1 MAHNLTSEGHGRS
14 SRPMS
19 PEYPF
24 TADTAAP
31 RLSRANSWNRFK
43 KKGSDSTELASRFG
57 AVTPTRPELVSELI
71 TGSPSTSPGDHIQ
84 EGLGSLNRWSQSTSS
99 SKGSPKYDSYHKG
112 IPFKASVDHDYTS
125 PKARASPERNAIS
138 GLSPLVAAPTN
149 NESPLQGHH
158 SSDSIATGHYM
169 RVLELGDHSNFS
181 ASSTNAVDPASSH
194 QDHLPLGSS
203 SIAASLFQ
211 NPWSR
216 SGADAQ
222 AVNQNSQMLTGREQH
237 HGKRRRGHSQK
248 AMLSKALQK
257 ANTAVLLDNAAN
269 FEGAM
274 EAYNDACQL
283 LQLVMLRSSGGEDEK
298 SKLQEIRDTYMI
310 RVTELQRMDFSFTEP
325 NSKALPERPLSQESY
340 SEMFQSIEEDENE
353 PSLNESVNSLRRS
366 SDDHQPVLNEANVL
380 ASDRVP
386 VRRQSL
392 LPSAIDDDLCCLTL
406 STSTTKQ
413 NSLSQTESFTA
424 SRDGHL
430 EMAMHSESGQAST
443 ALSLDDD
450 SAHHLRYNDWALLST
465 HAKDAYESTSWLD
478 TIDESGASSPAS
490 TRSKVSSLYLRHGGS
505 HHLSHGTEA
514 EFDAALDAAVE
525 AAYDEGFEPVTEP
538 NEQYNGGIDNDDDI
552 VANARRNIELAKQK
566 VREAERE
573 AQVAMARGREV
584 RNLQQPSIIDH
595 SHGVGLDYLD
605 EEAEEEERLLEEMT
619 RGYIMDDF
627 NFDLQSKSAL
637 PRQSDSSSFSGRAWE
652 SSAVSNTTTTGV
664 MLSPL
669 VEASAL
675 PEVSAMTKQVA
686 EPLPTQAN
694 GPAVLPKQNPA
705 PTPGPSVRA
714 RRMSGQ
720 RTTELKIETKPRL
733 GADSD
738 ISSQGQSSEPAALS
752 PPPPLPK
759 DEPSMNFPMRTSK
772 TLAPTPVLRSGV
784 RLNKRNA
791 SIGSFSEDT
800 WANASLDKPTTQE
813 EDNNLEISRLPSLAR
828 PIGKVPSAPD
838 NLGKLNSGPKS
849 FRARNVSV
857 PGPDTL
863 IDSPDTPSSAFPP
876 FDIQKGTGSAAG
888 PVLPTPTGATFAPN
902 GLPSGGL
909 YLFDSHIHSPTN
921 LGSPNAT
928 ATNAPAPLEHC
939 PESFLLRPFW
949 LMRCIYQTIA
959 HPSGGYLTTKLFVPR
974 DVWRVKNVKIKAVEE
989 KVSNCDLLTAA
1000 LLKLAKVDTYDADAV
1015 LEEMQSFET
1024 VLDQVQS
1031 SLSKKLGGEV
1041 GVQGA
1046 MALFK
1051 ASQSSDDAAAVDT
1064 LPSKTSG
1071 GASKSYLTS
1080 WRKLRSKNSGFG
1092 GTTSQSSV
1100 KETTKDN
1107 LIINS
1112 LPMSSTPNSQP
1123 VKRNTT
1129 QLQFNGPNANYMSA
1143 LARLCDAAQVLDQI
1157 AQQVEDP
1164 GLKHSSP
1171 TLVGLELSTRH
1182 AAEFFG
1188 FYICRFALND
1198 IAMMVDKFIKRGSE
1212 WVLI

>member
-1 MAHNLTSEGHGRS
+1 MVHNSTSGGHGHP

-19 PEYPF
+19 PEYMF
-24 TADTAAP
+24 AADTAAP
-31 RLSRANSWNRFK
+31 RLSQANSGNRFK
-43 KKGSDSTELASRFG
+43 NKDSDTTELASRFG
-57 AVTPTRPELVSELI
+57 AVTPTRLVLDSGLVA
-71 TGSPSTSPGDHIQ
+71 GSPSTSPGDNIQ
-84 EGLGSLNRWSQSTSS
+84 EGLGSLNRWSQSTAS
-99 SKGSPKYDSYHKG
+99 SKGSLEYDSYRRE
-112 IPFKASVDHDYTS
+112 ISSKASIDDDYTS
-125 PKARASPERNAIS
+125 PKGRASERNAIPHF
-138 GLSPLVAAPTN
+138 SPLAAAPLN
-149 NESPLQGHH
+149 DESPLQGHH
-158 SSDSIATGHYM
+158 SPHSIPTGHYT
-169 RVLELGDHSNFS
+169 RVLELEDHSKLS
-181 ASSTNAVDPASSH
+181 AFSTNVIDAAPS
-194 QDHLPLGSS
+194 QRDHLPLGPT
-203 SIAASLFQ
+203 SIAAGLFQ

-216 SGADAQ
+216 SGSDEQ
-222 AVNQNSQMLTGREQH
+222 VVNQSSQMFTDREQI

-283 LQLVMLRSSGGEDEK
+283 LQLVMLRSSGGEDER

-340 SEMFQSIEEDENE
+340 SEMFQSIEEDDNE
-353 PSLNESVNSLRRS
+353 ATLNESGNSLQCS
-366 SDDHQPVLNEANVL
+366 SDHYQPVLDET
-380 ASDRVP
+380 RVIDSNQLP
-386 VRRQSL
+386 ARRQSL
-392 LPSAIDDDLCCLTL
+392 LPSAIDDDLRRLTI
-406 STSTTKQ
+406 SPPATKQ
-413 NSLSQTESFTA
+413 NDFSLTESTRS
-424 SRDGHL
+424 SRDEHL
-430 EMAMHSESGQAST
+430 EMAMHSGPGQAART
-443 ALSLDDD
+443 LAVDDD
-450 SAHHLRYNDWALLST
+450 SAHRLRYNDWALLSS
-465 HAKDAYESTSWLD
+465 HAKDTYESTSWLD
-478 TIDESGASSPAS
+478 TIDESGASSPTS
-490 TRSKVSSLYLRHGGS
+490 THSKVSSVYLRHGGS
-505 HHLSHGTEA
+505 HHFSHGTEA

-525 AAYDEGFEPVTEP
+525 AAYDEGFEPVTDL
-538 NEQYNGGIDNDDDI
+538 NEQYDGVIDNDNEI
-552 VANARRNIELAKQK
+552 VVNARRNIELAKQK
-566 VREAERE
+566 VREAELE

-584 RNLQQPSIIDH
+584 RHLQQPSIIDH
-595 SHGVGLDYLD
+595 SYAVDLDYLD

-652 SSAVSNTTTTGV
+652 SSVVSNTTTPGAT
-664 MLSPL
+664 LPPL
-669 VEASAL
+669 TEDSVL
-675 PEVSAMTKQVA
+675 PVVNAMAKHAA
-686 EPLPTQAN
+686 EPLSTQAN
-694 GPAVLPKQNPA
+694 APDTLPKPSPV

-720 RTTELKIETKPRL
+720 RATELKIETKPPL
-733 GADSD
+733 GTDSD
-738 ISSQGQSSEPAALS
+738 ISSQGQLSEPAALR

-759 DEPSMNFPMRTSK
+759 DEPSANFPMQASK
-772 TLAPTPVLRSGV
+772 TLGPTPALRSAV
-784 RLNKRNA
+784 RLNKRNT
-791 SIGSFSEDT
+791 SIGSFSEDIWT
-800 WANASLDKPTTQE
+800 NSSLDKPTTRE
-813 EDNNLEISRLPSLAR
+813 EDNNLGVSKMPSPTR

-838 NLGKLNSGPKS
+838 NLGKLNSGSKS

-863 IDSPDTPSSAFPP
+863 IDSPDTPSSAFPA
-876 FDIQKGTGSAAG
+876 FDIQKGAGVAG

-928 ATNAPAPLEHC
+928 VTNAPAPLEHC

-959 HPSGGYLTTKLFVPR
+959 HPSGGYLTTKLFIPR

-1015 LEEMQSFET
+1015 LEEMQSLEI

-1031 SLSKKLGGEV
+1031 SLSKKLSGEV

-1051 ASQSSDDAAAVDT
+1051 ASQSSDDAATVDT
-1064 LPSKTSG
+1064 LPSKTSSG
-1071 GASKSYLTS
+1071 TSKSYLTS

-1092 GTTSQSSV
+1092 ATPQPSV
-1100 KETTKDN
+1100 KETSRDN
-1107 LIINS
+1107 LVINS
-1112 LPMSSTPNSQP
+1112 LPMSSTPNYQP
-1123 VKRNTT
+1123 VKRNTK

>member
-1 MAHNLTSEGHGRS
+1 
-14 SRPMS
+14 MS
-19 PEYPF
+19 PGYTF

-43 KKGSDSTELASRFG
+43 TKGPDTTDLTSRLG
-57 AVTPTRPELVSELI
+57 AATPTRPELVSELVP
-71 TGSPSTSPGDHIQ
+71 GSPSTSPGDHIQ

-99 SKGSPKYDSYHKG
+99 SKGSPMYDSYHRT
-112 IPFKASVDHDYTS
+112 IPPKASAYDDYTS
-125 PKARASPERNAIS
+125 PKGGASAERSTIPH
-138 GLSPLVAAPTN
+138 LPPRVAAPTN
-149 NESPLQGHH
+149 DESPLQGPQSPH
-158 SSDSIATGHYM
+158 SIGAGHYM
-169 RVLELGDHSNFS
+169 QVLELGDHSDISAFS
-181 ASSTNAVDPASSH
+181 TDAIDSAPSH
-194 QDHLPLGSS
+194 QDHGST
-203 SIAASLFQ
+203 SIATSLFQ

-216 SGADAQ
+216 SGTDAQ
-222 AVNQNSQMLTGREQH
+222 AANRSSQMFTGSEH
-237 HGKRRRGHSQK
+237 THGKRRRGHSQK

-283 LQLVMLRSSGGEDEK
+283 LQHVMLRSSGGEDEK

-353 PSLNESVNSLRRS
+353 ESHNESGNSLQRS
-366 SDDHQPVLNEANVL
+366 SDDHQPVLDEAR
-380 ASDRVP
+380 S
-386 VRRQSL
+386 
-392 LPSAIDDDLCCLTL
+392 
-406 STSTTKQ
+406 
-413 NSLSQTESFTA
+413 
-424 SRDGHL
+424 G
-430 EMAMHSESGQAST
+430 SGQASRT
-443 ALSLDDD
+443 LSLDDD

-478 TIDESGASSPAS
+478 TIDESGASSPTS
-490 TRSKVSSLYLRHGGS
+490 TRSKLSSVYLRQGGS
-505 HHLSHGTEA
+505 RHFSHGTEA

-525 AAYDEGFEPVTEP
+525 AAYDEGFEPAFEL
-538 NEQYNGGIDNDDDI
+538 NEQYDGGIDNDDI

-566 VREAERE
+566 VREAEHE

-584 RNLQQPSIIDH
+584 RHLQQPFTIDH
-595 SHGVGLDYLD
+595 SYGVDLDYLD

-627 NFDLQSKSAL
+627 NFDLQSN
-637 PRQSDSSSFSGRAWE
+637 
-652 SSAVSNTTTTGV
+652 V
-664 MLSPL
+664 
-669 VEASAL
+669 
-675 PEVSAMTKQVA
+675 
-686 EPLPTQAN
+686 
-694 GPAVLPKQNPA
+694 
-705 PTPGPSVRA
+705 
-714 RRMSGQ
+714 
-720 RTTELKIETKPRL
+720 
-733 GADSD
+733 
-738 ISSQGQSSEPAALS
+738 
-752 PPPPLPK
+752 
-759 DEPSMNFPMRTSK
+759 
-772 TLAPTPVLRSGV
+772 
-784 RLNKRNA
+784 
-791 SIGSFSEDT
+791 
-800 WANASLDKPTTQE
+800 DKPTTQE
-813 EDNNLEISRLPSLAR
+813 EDNNLGVPRMPSPAR

-838 NLGKLNSGPKS
+838 NLGKLNSGAKS

-857 PGPDTL
+857 PGTDAL

-876 FDIQKGTGSAAG
+876 FDIHKGAGVAAG
-888 PVLPTPTGATFAPN
+888 PILPTPTGAGFAPT

-974 DVWRVKNVKIKAVEE
+974 DAWRVKNVKIKAVEE

-1000 LLKLAKVDTYDADAV
+1000 LLKLAKVDTYDADAI
-1015 LEEMQSFET
+1015 LEEMQSLET

-1031 SLSKKLGGEV
+1031 SLSKKLSGEV

-1051 ASQSSDDAAAVDT
+1051 ASQSSDDAATVDT
-1064 LPSKTSG
+1064 LPSKTSS

-1100 KETTKDN
+1100 KETSRDN

-1112 LPMSSTPNSQP
+1112 LPMSSIPNIQP

-1143 LARLCDAAQVLDQI
+1143 LARLCDAVQVLDQI